1 MLRASQAGWVLCV
14 ATSDALLFV
23 SKECWAGNGPAA
35 RQPAD
40 AASEK
45 ALGTPALLPPGTVIS
60 KSSLRQKKLIEI
72 GHDCLLKKIRLPPTV

>member
-1 MLRASQAGWVLCV
+1 MGAVRSYERCSAPCEQR
-14 ATSDALLFV
+14 
-23 SKECWAGNGPAA
+23 ECWAGNGPAA

-60 KSSLRQKKLIEI
+60 KSSFTRITEAERCSSVQGILQSTS
-72 GHDCLLKKIRLPPTV
+72 GFG